1 MPLRS
6 IRDLIA
12 AEGRIN
18 MMINAHAGKNQFA
31 VPRMALV
38 LAAICL
44 IAGCST
50 VGRNEGLRAEFA
62 ARMAAQPSDLDRAA
76 ASKTPPPAPASG
88 AGWIRLASDREPA
101 SQGDKRIVIYTA
113 QYRIVV
119 QEIEAAIDA
128 MERLAEAQG
137 GYVQSI
143 SGNQIVIR
151 VPVAKYQAAVAEVE
165 SLGNVARRDLQATD
179 VTEEYVDLQAR
190 LKNSM
195 AVRTRLEALLA
206 KAKDVEAA
214 LAVEK
219 ELNRVGE
226 EIERL
231 QAKLEVLKNRVA
243 YSTITADFE
252 RVYRAAPLPQQFK
265 LPFNWLKELDPSRLT
280 REY

>member
-1 MPLRS
+1 MHIGR
-6 IRDLIA
+6 IRDLNG
-12 AEGRIN
+12 AEGRNN
-18 MMINAHAGKNQFA
+18 MMINTDAAKNRIA
-31 VPRMALV
+31 VPHVVLA

-44 IAGCST
+44 VPGCSPFS
-50 VGRNEGLRAEFA
+50 RDEGMRAEFA
-62 ARMAAQPSDLDRAA
+62 ARKAAQPSDLDRAA
-76 ASKTPPPAPASG
+76 ASKAPPPAPASG

-113 QYRIVV
+113 QYQIVV

-143 SGNQIVIR
+143 SGDQIVIR
-151 VPVAKYQAAVAEVE
+151 VPVANYQAAVAKVE
-165 SLGNVARRDLQATD
+165 ALGNVSRRDLQATD

-190 LKNSM
+190 LKNST
-195 AVRTRLEALLA
+195 AVRARLEALLA
-206 KAKDVEAA
+206 KAENVEAA

-280 REY
+280 RAY

>member
-1 MPLRS
+1 MMTNV
-6 IRDLIA
+6 DA
-12 AEGRIN
+12 AKNRIP
-18 MMINAHAGKNQFA
+18 
-31 VPRMALV
+31 VPQVVLA

-44 IAGCST
+44 VPGCST
-50 VGRNEGLRAEFA
+50 VSRDEDLRAEFA
-62 ARMAAQPSDLDRAA
+62 ARKAAQPSDLDRAA
-76 ASKTPPPAPASG
+76 AAKSPPPALEPG
-88 AGWIRLASDREPA
+88 YIRLASDREPVQ
-101 SQGDKRIVIYTA
+101 QGDKRTVIYTA
-113 QYRIVV
+113 QFRIVV

-143 SGNQIVIR
+143 SGDQIVIR
-151 VPVAKYQAAVAEVE
+151 VPVANYQAAVAKVE
-165 SLGNVARRDLQATD
+165 SLGNVSRRDLQATD

-195 AVRTRLEALLA
+195 AVRARLEALLA
-206 KAKDVEAA
+206 KAENVEAA

-280 REY
+280 RAY

>member
-1 MPLRS
+1 MRQV
-6 IRDLIA
+6 IIT
-12 AEGRIN
+12 
-18 MMINAHAGKNQFA
+18 
-31 VPRMALV
+31 VP
-38 LAAICL
+38 AIL
-44 IAGCST
+44 LLAGCSP
-50 VGRNEGLRAEFA
+50 VNRDNRLQAEFA
-62 ARMAAQPSDLDRAA
+62 ARRAARPSSLDRAA
-76 ASKTPPPAPASG
+76 ASKAPPPAPSSE
-88 AGWIRLASDREPA
+88 AGFIRLASDRQPA
-101 SQGDKRIVIYTA
+101 QQGDKRVVIYTA
-113 QYRIVV
+113 QFRIVV
-119 QEIEAAIDA
+119 QEIAAAISATEEIAD
-128 MERLAEAQG
+128 EQG

-143 SGNQIVIR
+143 SGDQIVIR
-151 VPVAKYQAAVAEVE
+151 VPVANYQAAVAKVE
-165 SLGNVARRDLQATD
+165 ALGNVSRRDLQATD

-195 AVRTRLEALLA
+195 AVRARLQALLE
-206 KAKDVEAA
+206 KAENVEAA

-265 LPFNWLKELDPSRLT
+265 LPFQWLKELDPSRLT